1 MKEKD
6 SLKRLT
12 IIALLTAVN
21 VVIARFFIIPVPM
34 THGNINLCDAGIFIA
49 ALLLGRREGLIVG
62 GLSGFLLDLISGY
75 PQYMFFSLVIH
86 GLEGYVAGWLN
97 EKHTKKALILAMGSG
112 VLLMVGGYFIADT
125 VLYTLTAGLIGIT
138 TNFLQGVV
146 GGLVALPVYYRLGNR
161 VFSQSRS
168 K

>member
-1 MKEKD
+1 MKQRD

-12 IIALLTAVN
+12 IVALLTAVN
-21 VVIARFFIIPVPM
+21 VAIARFFIIPVPL

-112 VLLMVGGYFIADT
+112 VLLLVGGYFIADT
-125 VLYTLTAGLIGIT
+125 LLYTLTAGLIGIT

-146 GGLVALPVYYRLGNR
+146 GGLVALPVYYRLGSR
-161 VFSQSRS
+161 AFSQSHG